1 MARISIF
8 RAGRHK
14 DSRGRSW
21 DFGADDLRAAA
32 AAYDPSKHEAPLV
45 IGHPGDDAPA
55 YGWVKDLQVTDDGHV
70 EADFGQVEPTAEQAV
85 RDGRYKKVSA
95 SWYSPD
101 HPRNPTPG
109 QWYLRHVGLLG
120 AQPPAVQGLP
130 AVQFA
135 SDDEDVTVEFAE
147 SEYLGAAA
155 ALIPSF
161 LRRFRDWLLA
171 NHGQEAAD
179 QVVPSVDVE
188 ILSDEARREPPAPPE
203 PETEFSETP
212 KQPQQ
217 EDTVKNGNAK
227 TQKGQAPQG
236 AQQGAQQEGA
246 PPADFAERERQLSER
261 ESRIAE
267 QQRQVRH
274 QQLAQRVDGLI
285 DNGQVLPR
293 DRDGLVAFMEAIE
306 EGADQVAFSE
316 GGEERQVAPGEWLME
331 FLGRQPAQVDF
342 SERAGGA
349 APENDE
355 LDAEAKRLAGV
366 E

>member
-14 DSRGRSW
+14 DSQGRAW

-32 AAYDPSKHEAPLV
+32 AAYDPNKHEAPLV

-55 YGWVKDLQVTDDGHV
+55 YGWVKDLRVTDDGHV
-70 EADFGQVEPTAEQAV
+70 EADFSQVEPAAEQAV

-95 SWYSPD
+95 SWYNPD
-101 HPRNPTPG
+101 HPRNPAPG
-109 QWYLRHVGLLG
+109 RWYLRHVGLLG

-130 AVQFA
+130 EVRFA
-135 SDDEDVTVEFAE
+135 SDDDAVTLEFAE

-179 QVVPSVDVE
+179 QVLPSAEVE
-188 ILSDEARREPPAPPE
+188 ILGEEARREPPAPE
-203 PETEFSETP
+203 PAEDDPEFSETP
-212 KQPQQ
+212 NQPHQ
-217 EDTVKNGNAK
+217 EDAVNNGTK
-227 TQKGQAPQG
+227 P
-236 AQQGAQQEGA
+236 AQQGQNATRPSGQQEGA
-246 PPADFAERERQLSER
+246 PADFAERERQIDER
-261 ESRIAE
+261 EKRIAE
-267 QQRQVRH
+267 QQRQIRR
-274 QQLAQRVDGLI
+274 QQLAQKVDGLV
-285 DNGQVLPR
+285 DKGQVLPR

-306 EGADQVAFSE
+306 EGSDQVAFSE
-316 GGEERQVAPGEWLME
+316 GDEEREVAPSEWLME
-331 FLGRQPAQVDF
+331 FLGRQPAHVDF
-342 SERAGGA
+342 NERAGGA
-349 APENDE
+349 TPETDE